1 MALNPSARLA
11 ERTFRAGVPVL
22 TQVAWTGGIV
32 AMIVYCVLLAW
43 LSPLPVQ
50 DLPNHLARAVAMSDL
65 LFHGGERFGTT
76 FEFHLQW
83 IPYLLGDL
91 ILTVAVALFGTTGGA
106 ALWILLVFVSLPCAA
121 LFYLRCRGIGSDS
134 RALMLW
140 LTLYFATDWFFLI
153 GFLSFRVAVAMSI
166 ATLGL
171 AELLRPK
178 WAHPLFALYV
188 GAVILDYLMHL
199 SPIVFLLAAL
209 GITALLRLHARATTL
224 RAEVALLAPVLLVLA
239 WHFIAGAGSRAPTD
253 PPPGPYFWG
262 TWSSKLARM
271 GSEFFH
277 FVPSVDLVLVFL
289 LAACLFAWAG
299 TPRVS
304 QIRRPAV
311 FEFLAL
317 AVTFLALY
325 FVLPIGYSEAYYV
338 DTRPLPL
345 ASFFFICACLELPR
359 SHVASQ
365 ALRGIPFAALRLS
378 HVAPQTLRGIP
389 FAAPRW
395 PLGRR
400 KPVAFLLAALLVSV
414 HLTYLTHHF
423 LAERNWTTQYRSVVA
438 AVPPHGRVLPVYTH
452 GGEGSVVPF
461 FHVSGYISM
470 DRAAVEPYVFAGNN
484 GNPMKYFR
492 YRKTLYEP
500 PEDWYGNLPRPQLD
514 WQAVAGDY
522 DFLLVT
528 KPYDPRVL
536 QLPTRT
542 VTENSSATLLAIVK
556 QQRPAPASHGGRGQ
570 GEASSISP

>member
-11 ERTFRAGVPVL
+11 EMTFRAGAPVL
-22 TQVAWTGGIV
+22 TKVAWTGGIV
-32 AMIVYCVLLAW
+32 AMILYCVLLAW

-65 LFHGGERFGTT
+65 LFHGGARFGAT
-76 FEFHLQW
+76 FEFDLQW

-91 ILTVAVALFGTTGGA
+91 ILTVAVALLGTTGGA
-106 ALWILLVFVSLPCAA
+106 ALWILLVFLSLPCAA

-153 GFLSFRVAVAMSI
+153 GFLNFRVAVAMSI

-171 AELLRPK
+171 AELLRRK
-178 WAHPLFALYV
+178 WSHPLFALYV

-209 GITALLRLHARATTL
+209 GITALLRLYARTTTL

-239 WHFIAGAGSRAPTD
+239 WHVIAGAGYPAPTD
-253 PPPGPYFWG
+253 QAPGPYFWG

-289 LAACLFAWAG
+289 LAACLFAWTG
-299 TPRVS
+299 IPRVS
-304 QIRRPAV
+304 EIRRPAV
-311 FEFLAL
+311 FEFLVL
-317 AVTFLALY
+317 AVTFLAMY

-345 ASFFFICACLELPR
+345 ASFFFVCACLELPR

-365 ALRGIPFAALRLS
+365 TLRGIPFAALRL
-378 HVAPQTLRGIP
+378 PD
-389 FAAPRW
+389 
-395 PLGRR
+395 PLADGPDGPAHDRPARR
-400 KPVAFLLAALLVSV
+400 EPVAFLLAALLVSV
-414 HLTYLTHHF
+414 HLAYLTHHF
-423 LAERNWTTQYRSVVA
+423 LAERNWTNQYRSVVA

-500 PEDWYGNLPRPQLD
+500 PEDWYGKLPRPQLD
-514 WQAVAGDY
+514 WQAVARDY
-522 DFLLVT
+522 DFLLLT
-528 KPYDPRVL
+528 QPYDPRVL

-542 VTENSSATLLAIVK
+542 MTENSSATLLAIVK
-556 QQRPAPASHGGRGQ
+556 QQRPAPASQGGRGQ
-570 GEASSISP
+570 GEVSSISP